1 MSNATIAYPFDPSGT
16 LASNKITAEH
26 QTISPPE
33 LSEFLYIIPQA
44 TPFFAESMKIV
55 HLPSQRSLV
64 EGVDYM
70 PTHLF
75 HDASLACAKP
85 IYGSITFFDNR
96 LTGAVRMEYQTLGG
110 DWTLNSQKIVE
121 ILSNKL
127 VNPRRV
133 TWEQVADLPYAF
145 PPIDHDWHLDDMVGM
160 KEVVEVL
167 EGIRDALIAS
177 GEGGLLQHIAD
188 KGNPHQVTK
197 AQVNLGNVENYG
209 VATVAEAQAGTS
221 ATKYLT
227 VLRGAQLVQALIG
240 NALDAHVNNS
250 NNPHNTTKAQIQLG
264 SVENY
269 APATQVE
276 AETGTANNRYMTPVR
291 TANAIQ
297 ALVGVRLDAH
307 IARVD
312 NPHSV
317 TKAQVQLGSVLNYGI
332 ADVVAARAGTSNEL
346 YMTPAMT
353 REAIT
358 AIALQGVTEHIDNMA
373 NPHNVTAA
381 QVLLGSVQNY
391 SVASQVEAEA
401 GTAANRY
408 MTPLRTAQAITSL
421 VGTTLQGHLN
431 NSSNPHGT
439 TKAQVQL
446 GNVDNFSTA
455 TVQQATA
462 GTATNLFMT
471 PATTKAL
478 FDALGGGGGGD
489 ATAALNLHKADL
501 ANPHE
506 VTKEQVQLGSVNNYG
521 TATNTQAVAGTATN
535 LYMTPAAT
543 KAAVMALVGDAY
555 AQHVASTSN
564 PHNVTAAQTGAYT
577 TAQVDTALAGKLGT
591 TAKAADSSKLDG
603 KTYAEVIGN
612 AKSVEV
618 YPSPTAGAT
627 DTWTLLGTMLIP
639 SNIATNPLPDLVA
652 NVTGGESAF
661 DGASP
666 SFQLRIA
673 LRNLS
678 FSTVVAQV
686 ENYSRVVSFGYTTA
700 PITGGTELKV
710 FARGPA
716 GRQPITVAAVSQG
729 DKFFTNTNTV
739 VEVEPTGINYLTI
752 SLPPYARQRA
762 YFGDLAYGELP
773 NTQNA
778 EQLNGSLVEWVSVAS
793 TAAEETEV
801 QAIEQNLREDYG
813 SFIPY
818 SAQGS
823 NWLYNDLPILDKWG
837 WDTFN
842 DGILL
847 DTDTVDGNAMLLA
860 NEASLNY
867 TVEVEIS
874 STDLKANGAGV
885 IVASATIANRPF
897 SIAVVRTPGG
907 LTKVQGVPSS
917 FAYKLNT
924 VALHIGQ
931 VDGVDLGSTNGSL
944 MWSDTDAP
952 NDARDP
958 ATFVDAGNGWATA
971 GSVRIKAVRAGS
983 IITVDVSEFG
993 GIAYPTTARVVI
1005 DLTAVPA
1012 LAPLVDRPTTWGV
1025 ISVRQPKVTFEVLT
1039 RPRRYRDYVRT
1050 GIAADNDKQ
1059 RFYRY
1064 NGSAWE
1070 MSYLGLNNPL
1080 VRPNRLYF
1088 SDWNGVMYQSQRNGR
1103 LRPILVEAYSR
1114 ENPTVVTT

>member
-1 MSNATIAYPFDPSGT
+1 MSNAQVSYPFDPSGT

-33 LSEFLYIIPQA
+33 LSEFLFIIPMA
-44 TPFFAESMKIV
+44 TPFFAASMKVV
-55 HLPSQRSLV
+55 HLPSQRTLV
-64 EGVDYM
+64 EGTDYV
-70 PTHLF
+70 PTHYF
-75 HDASLACAKP
+75 HDASLQCAKP
-85 IYGSITFFDNR
+85 IYGSLTFFNNQ
-96 LTGAVRMEYQTLGG
+96 LTGAVRLEYQTLGG

-133 TWEQVADLPYAF
+133 TWEQVAELPYAF

-160 KEVVEVL
+160 SEVVEVL

-177 GEGGLLQHIAD
+177 GEGGLQAHIAD
-188 KGNPHQVTK
+188 KGNPHNVTATQVG
-197 AQVNLGNVENYG
+197 LGSVQNYG

-240 NALDAHVNNS
+240 NTLDAHLGNS
-250 NNPHNTTKAQIQLG
+250 NNPHNVTAAQVQLG
-264 SVENY
+264 NVQNY
-269 APATQVE
+269 GIATQAE
-276 AETGTANNRYMTPVR
+276 AEAGTANNRYATPLRV
-291 TANAIQ
+291 AQAIQ

-307 IARVD
+307 TARND
-312 NPHSV
+312 NPHNT
-317 TKAQVQLGSVLNYGI
+317 TKAQVQLGSVQNYGI

-358 AIALQGVTEHIDNMA
+358 AIALQGVTEHIDNMS

-381 QVLLGSVQNY
+381 QVQLGNVQNY
-391 SVASQVEAEA
+391 GLANQAEAEA
-401 GTAANRY
+401 GTASNRY
-408 MTPLRTAQAITSL
+408 MTPLRTAQAITAL
-421 VGTTLQGHLN
+421 VGTTLQAHLN

-446 GNVDNFSTA
+446 GNVDNFQTA
-455 TVQQATA
+455 SLAQATA

-471 PATTKAL
+471 PAGTKAL
-478 FDALGGGGGGD
+478 FEALGGGGGDGG
-489 ATAALNLHKADL
+489 AGLAAHLADL
-501 ANPHE
+501 SNPHE
-506 VTKEQVQLGSVNNYG
+506 VTKDQVQLGNVDNFS
-521 TATNTQAVAGTATN
+521 TATQSQATTGTATN
-535 LYMTPAAT
+535 LFMTPAGSRALI
-543 KAAVMALVGDAY
+543 MSLVGDAY
-555 AQHVASTSN
+555 AQHAANQNN
-564 PHNVTAAQTGAYT
+564 PHGVTAAQVNAYT
-577 TAQVDTALAGKLGT
+577 KTETDTRLAAKLGT

-618 YPSPTAGAT
+618 YPAGTATAGDA
-627 DTWTLLGTMLIP
+627 WTLLGEMLVP
-639 SNIATNPLPDLVA
+639 SNIFTNPIPDLVA

-666 SFQLRIA
+666 SFQLRVA

-678 FSTVVAQV
+678 FSSVIAQV
-686 ENYSRVVSFGYTTA
+686 ENYSRVVSFGYTSTA
-700 PITGGTELKV
+700 EAGGNRLKV
-710 FARGPA
+710 YARGPSA
-716 GRQPITVAAVSQG
+716 RQPITVAAQSQA
-729 DKFFTNTNTV
+729 DKFFVNTDTIVN
-739 VEVEPTGINYLTI
+739 VEPTGITYI
-752 SLPPYARQRA
+752 PVSLPPYARNRT
-762 YFGDLAYGELP
+762 YFGDLPFGELP
-773 NTQNA
+773 NTQNI
-778 EQLNGSLVEWVSVAS
+778 EQISGGLVEWVSVAT
-793 TAAEETEV
+793 TADEETAV
-801 QAIEQNLREDYG
+801 QAIEQNLREDYAN
-813 SFIPY
+813 FIPY
-818 SAQGS
+818 SAQGT

-837 WDTFN
+837 WDATN
-842 DGILL
+842 GGILL
-847 DTDTVDGNAMLLA
+847 DTDTVDGNVMLLA
-860 NEASLNY
+860 QEASLNY
-867 TVEVEIS
+867 TVEVELS
-874 STDLKANGAGV
+874 STDTKSNGAGV
-885 IVASATIANRPF
+885 IVASTTIANRPL

-917 FAYKLNT
+917 FAYKLNS

-931 VDGVDLGSTNGSL
+931 ADGLDLGSKNGNL

-958 ATFVDAGNGWATA
+958 TTYVEAGNGWNTS
-971 GSVRIKAVRAGS
+971 GKVKIKAVRAGNT
-983 IITVDVSEFG
+983 ITIDVSEFG
-993 GIAYPTTARVVI
+993 GSTYPTTARVVI
-1005 DLTAVPA
+1005 DLANTIG
-1012 LAPLVDRPTTWGV
+1012 LEQFVDRPTTWGL
-1025 ISVRQPKVTFEVLT
+1025 ISVRQPKVTFKVLN
-1039 RPRRYRDYVRT
+1039 RPRKYRDYVRT

-1064 NGSAWE
+1064 NGTAWE
-1070 MSYLGLNNPL
+1070 MTYLGLNNPL

-1114 ENPTVVTT
+1114 ANPTFVTT